1 MTPDTDQ
8 NPTPAEPAEQREI
21 TVSIPADRV
30 ESFERLVQRFLSAG
44 ERPRGRRCGGK
55 HRGPRGRGRH
65 VHVHIHG

>member
-1 MTPDTDQ
+1 MTTDTDQ
-8 NPTPAEPAEQREI
+8 NPTPTDPAEQREI

-30 ESFERLVQRFLSAG
+30 ESFERLVQRFLGAG
-44 ERPRGRRCGGK
+44 ERHGRGCAGK